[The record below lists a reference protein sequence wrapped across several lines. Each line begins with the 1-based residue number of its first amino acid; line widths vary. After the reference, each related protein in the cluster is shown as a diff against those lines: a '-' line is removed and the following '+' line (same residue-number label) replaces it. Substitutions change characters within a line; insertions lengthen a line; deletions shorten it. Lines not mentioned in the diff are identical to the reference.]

1 MQQARTITGH
11 LRLYALA
18 LALPIVLMSTLV
30 GWAYLQQE
38 ASRIDRVA
46 EAQVAAVASEIEN
59 KLEGLRSALTVLSV
73 SPSVLSGDVEEIR
86 RHLQGIKMPE
96 DLWFVVRDPSGQQI
110 MNTKL
115 PTSASLPKFY
125 SEGDDVI
132 FDHGKTYYAN
142 LIWGP
147 VGQTWIT
154 GIAIPVRSPPG
165 GEDIKYS
172 LSVIIP
178 AAYFKQIF
186 HRVPKGWIVAVNDR
200 NGSIIARS
208 QSHDERVGKP
218 MSRTGWEVT
227 KNVPP
232 GSQGL
237 WHNVYSLEGIR
248 VQGAYLRMAST
259 GWLVGVSALPEVYE
273 LPRRSILLVGAV
285 AAAIALLSAALI
297 AFVMGR
303 RITEAINVLQS
314 KAAAMRDMRNI
325 DLPPTS
331 LQEVNAVAGI
341 MKETTHV
348 LRRREEQQVTL
359 IQELNHR
366 VKNTLATVQS
376 ISRMTMRNSADLAAF
391 DQAFS
396 ARLLALSAT
405 HNLLTVSAWSG
416 VDLHELLTVELKPFQ
431 SARVLF
437 SGPQVTLPSNVAIA
451 LGMVIHEMG
460 TNAAKY
466 GALRSDEGEVR
477 VDWVLSQN
485 VLEIRWRETGGA
497 PVVPPVQTGFG
508 SRLIEQT
515 ILREL
520 QGTFERTFDSAGL
533 RVVFKIPIGITSD
546 AKEGEAA

>member
-1 MQQARTITGH
+1 MQKARSITGH
-11 LRLYALA
+11 LQLYALG
-18 LALPIVLMSTLV
+18 LALPIILMSTLI
-30 GWAYLQQE
+30 GWAYLRQE

-59 KLEGLRSALTVLSV
+59 RLEGLRSALTVLSV
-73 SPSVLSGDVEEIR
+73 SPSVLSGDVEAIR
-86 RHLQGIKMPE
+86 THIEQIKMPE
-96 DLWFVVRDPSGQQI
+96 DFWFVLRDPSGQQI

-115 PTSASLPKFY
+115 PPDTALPKFA
-125 SEGDDVI
+125 SEGDDLI
-132 FDHGKTYYAN
+132 FDQGRTYFAN

-178 AAYFKQIF
+178 AAYFRQTF
-186 HRVPKGWIVAVNDR
+186 SRVPKGWIVAVNDR

-208 QSHDERVGKP
+208 QSHNEWVGKP

-232 GSQGL
+232 GERGL
-237 WHNVYSLEGIR
+237 WHDVYSLEGIR

-273 LPRRSILLVGAV
+273 LPRRSILLVGGV
-285 AAAIALLSAALI
+285 AAAIALLAAALLALI
-297 AFVMGR
+297 MGR
-303 RITEAINVLQS
+303 RITGAINALQS
-314 KAAAMRDMRNI
+314 KAVAMRDIRDI
-325 DLPPTS
+325 DLPRTS
-331 LQEVNAVAGI
+331 LREVNVVAGI

-348 LRRREEQQVTL
+348 LRRREEQQSTL

-366 VKNTLATVQS
+366 VKNTLATIQS
-376 ISRMTMRNSADLAAF
+376 ISRMTMRNSANLTAF

-416 VDLHELLTVELKPFQ
+416 ADLHELLTVELKPFQ
-431 SARVLF
+431 SNRVLF
-437 SGPQVTLPSNVAIA
+437 SGPQVTLSSNVAIA

-466 GALRSDEGEVR
+466 GALRSDQGEVCI
-477 VDWVLSQN
+477 DWALNEN
-485 VLEIRWRETGGA
+485 VLEVRWREIGGA
-497 PVVPPVQTGFG
+497 PVVPPTQTGFG
-508 SRLIEQT
+508 TRLIEQT
-515 ILREL
+515 VLREL

-533 RVVFKIPIGITSD
+533 QAVFKIPIGIMGV
-546 AKEGEAA
+546 AKEDEAA